1 MMIDDTFLPA
11 FIFGLLGLMIGSFL
25 NVVIYRLPIM
35 YAADWDLEFET
46 EPSHPEQAIVTA
58 PRQFNLAVP
67 ASACPQCGNTLKWWH
82 NIPVLSYIL
91 LKGKCNFCKTP
102 VSLRYPFIELSTS
115 FLYLACFFMY
125 GWTLTAVAW
134 AGFCTIVVVA
144 AGIDWDTQILPDVL
158 TLPLV
163 WAGLTLSNLRI
174 IDVPIESSIW
184 GAVLGYMVL
193 WTVFWIFKLI
203 TGKEGMG
210 YGDFKF
216 LAAFGAW
223 MGPLAI
229 IPILLLS
236 CTAGALIG
244 ITLRIKGNLEQ
255 NQAIAFGPYLA
266 VAALIMCFGSNT
278 IYTFLHFQ

>member
-1 MMIDDTFLPA
+1 MLDDTFLPA
-11 FIFGLLGLMIGSFL
+11 LIFGLLGLMIGSFL

-35 YAADWDLEFET
+35 FAAHWGLEFET
-46 EPSHPEQAIVTA
+46 QPSHLQNTA
-58 PRQFNLAVP
+58 SSTPSQFNLAVP
-67 ASACPQCGNTLKWWH
+67 ASACPQCGNALKWWH
-82 NIPVLSYIL
+82 NIPLFSYIL
-91 LKGKCNFCKTP
+91 LKGQCYFCKTP
-102 VSLRYPFIELSTS
+102 VSLRYPFIELSTCL
-115 FLYLACFFMY
+115 LYLACFFMY

-134 AGFCTIVVVA
+134 AGFCTIVLVA
-144 AGIDWDTQILPDVL
+144 AGIDWDTQILPDIL

-163 WAGLTLSNLRI
+163 WAGLVLSNLRI
-174 IDVPIESSIW
+174 IEVPIENSIW

-193 WTVFWIFKLI
+193 WTVFWLFKLI

>member
-1 MMIDDTFLPA
+1 MMIEDTFLPS
-11 FIFGLLGLMIGSFL
+11 FIFGLLGLMVGSFL

-35 YAADWDLEFET
+35 FATDWGLEFEVDPNQPT
-46 EPSHPEQAIVTA
+46 PTA
-58 PRQFNLAVP
+58 ASSAKKFNLAVP
-67 ASACPQCGNTLKWWH
+67 ASACPHCGNTLKWWH
-82 NIPVLSYIL
+82 NIPVISFIFLRA
-91 LKGKCNFCKTP
+91 KCAFCQAP
-102 VSLRYPFIELSTS
+102 VSWRYPLIELTCCL
-115 FLYLACFFMY
+115 LYLACFFLY
-125 GWTLTAVAW
+125 GWSLTAVAW
-134 AGFCTIVVVA
+134 AGFCTIVLAA
-144 AGIDWDTQILPDVL
+144 AGIDWDTQILPDLL

-163 WAGLTLSNLRI
+163 WAGLVLSNLQI
-174 IDVPIESSIW
+174 LSIPIQQSVW

-193 WTVFWIFKLI
+193 WIVFWIFKLI

-210 YGDFKF
+210 YGDFKL

-236 CTAGALIG
+236 CTAGAVIG

-266 VAALIMCFGSNT
+266 IAALIMCFASHT
-278 IYTFLHFQ
+278 IYQFLGFH